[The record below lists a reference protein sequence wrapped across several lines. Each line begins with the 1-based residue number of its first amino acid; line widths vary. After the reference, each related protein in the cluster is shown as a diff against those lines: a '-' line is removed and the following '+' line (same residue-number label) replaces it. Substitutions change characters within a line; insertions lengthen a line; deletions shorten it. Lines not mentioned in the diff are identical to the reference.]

1 MTPWPRTLHGGRL
14 TLPRMK
20 PASALLLIALPLALA
35 GCGNKGPLVLPTP
48 DPALLEVEPES
59 GVPVETDTPDTLP
72 AGDPGPTLP
81 DPLEPDP
88 LLPTG
93 GGYDPFDP
101 PIDLDTVPGG
111 DDGED
116 GEGGVADDG
125 SGDG

>member
-1 MTPWPRTLHGGRL
+1 
-14 TLPRMK
+14 MK
-20 PASALLLIALPLALA
+20 PAFALLLIALPLALA

-48 DPALLEVEPES
+48 EPALLEVEPES

-72 AGDPGPTLP
+72 AGDPGATLP

-93 GGYDPFDP
+93 GGFDPFNP

-111 DDGED
+111 ED
-116 GEGGVADDG
+116 GEGGGADNG